1 MLKIK
6 NKKLKN
12 NFLFKICSILVIILK
27 CDLNF
32 FKKVNV
38 IMFKNRYKIIRVS
51 FLKFFGALS
60 AYLFLLQVS
69 IASSMD
75 QSGLPW
81 ESPLQKLMQSIS
93 GPVAKILGVIVIVL
107 AGLGLA
113 FGEVGS
119 GVKRLLQVVLGLAI
133 AFSAASIISGLYF
146 GGSSGLV
153 F

>member
-1 MLKIK
+1 MIFV
-6 NKKLKN
+6 NGY
-12 NFLFKICSILVIILK
+12 
-27 CDLNF
+27 
-32 FKKVNV
+32 KKVK
-38 IMFKNRYKIIRVS
+38 KNI
-51 FLKFFGALS
+51 FKFFGALS
-60 AYLFLLQVS
+60 TYFFLVQVS
-69 IASSMD
+69 IAAGMD
-75 QSGLPW
+75 STGLPW
-81 ESPLQKLMQSIS
+81 ETPLQKVMQSIS

-133 AFSAASIISGLYF
+133 AFSAASIISGLYMG

>member
-1 MLKIK
+1 
-6 NKKLKN
+6 
-12 NFLFKICSILVIILK
+12 
-27 CDLNF
+27 
-32 FKKVNV
+32 
-38 IMFKNRYKIIRVS
+38 MFKNRYKIIKVG
-51 FLKFFGALS
+51 FLRYLGALS
-60 AYLFLLQVS
+60 AYLFSVQVS

-75 QSGLPW
+75 QAGLPW